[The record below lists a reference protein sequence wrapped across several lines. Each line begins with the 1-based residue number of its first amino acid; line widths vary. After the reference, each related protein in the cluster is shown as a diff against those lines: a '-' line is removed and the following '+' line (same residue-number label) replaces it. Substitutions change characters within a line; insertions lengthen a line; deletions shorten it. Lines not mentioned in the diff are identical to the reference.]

1 MARIPIRSA
10 SDVLASFMDRD
21 LADKAERASGFFR
34 SWKQVVGE
42 RLSAHSR
49 VAEVERGI
57 VIVEADHPS
66 WIQLLQLR
74 EEEILSAIKRD
85 WPELKVRAVAFRLGS
100 GDLTRAQGGADHT
113 PARTDERER
122 ESMPAEELAED
133 DSTTEGAG
141 NGGSPPIKVIKDE
154 RLKSA
159 LERLRES
166 VKRKT
171 GSKRGEGGNKP

>member
-1 MARIPIRSA
+1 MARIPIRAA

-66 WIQLLQLR
+66 WIQLLQMR
-74 EEEILSAIKRD
+74 QEEILSAIKRD

-100 GDLTRAQGGADHT
+100 GELPR
-113 PARTDERER
+113 PAAGTERTLAKTDEGEPDTMTADGRGDGEAA
-122 ESMPAEELAED
+122 AEG
-133 DSTTEGAG
+133 EGRAG
-141 NGGSPPIKVIKDE
+141 SAPLKSIKDE

-166 VKRKT
+166 VKRKA
-171 GSKRGEGGNKP
+171 GSRRGEGGNEP